1 MGWGRV
7 RPLCS
12 ILVLYRAVGGGRA
25 VPGSSMLSPH
35 RKAIEGLVA
44 LSEDGCSPI
53 SIQQMAYGEC
63 CAERGTPTTGPGLSP
78 GRAGHGAGG
87 KERFLMLKL
96 AGRCL
101 WWPWEAQGLMMFLS
115 WQWLVW
121 DLGS

>member
-1 MGWGRV
+1 MQTPVPAR
-7 RPLCS
+7 S
-12 ILVLYRAVGGGRA
+12 ILVLRSASGGGWA

-63 CAERGTPTTGPGLSP
+63 CAEWGTPTTGPGTSL

-87 KERFLMLKL
+87 KGRFLTPKMVR
-96 AGRCL
+96 RCL
-101 WWPWEAQGLMMFLS
+101 GVPG
-115 WQWLVW
+115 WLRT
-121 DLGS
+121 